1 MATFG
6 ERLKK
11 LRTEKK
17 ITQQELATIL
27 NINKSSISRYEKDQ
41 QIPEIKLLETIA
53 DYFDISLD
61 YLLGRSDIMFGE
73 RLKELRLKSKLKQSE
88 LGEKIGVSASTIGMY
103 EQGRR
108 FADQSTLIK
117 LAEYFNVTT
126 DYLLGHTK
134 TNYSVNANIP
144 GMPSIVCEDNSIYDI
159 LDEKKDIK
167 SLEDINKFLENNN
180 YNDEVKEVLKKYMQL
195 DEMDRKAIE
204 RMINNA
210 YERLKED
217 D

>member
-126 DYLLGHTK
+126 DYLLGFNK
-134 TNYSVNANIP
+134 TSYSVNANIP
-144 GMPSIVCEDNSIYDI
+144 GMPSIICEDTSIYDI
-159 LDEKKDIK
+159 VDEKKDIK

-204 RMINNA
+204 RMIDNA

-217 D
+217 N

>member
-1 MATFG
+1 
-6 ERLKK
+6 
-11 LRTEKK
+11 
-17 ITQQELATIL
+17 
-27 NINKSSISRYEKDQ
+27 
-41 QIPEIKLLETIA
+41 
-53 DYFDISLD
+53 
-61 YLLGRSDIMFGE
+61 MFGE

-134 TNYSVNANIP
+134 TSYSVNANIP
-144 GMPSIVCEDNSIYDI
+144 GMSSIVCEDTSIYDI

-167 SLEDINKFLENNN
+167 SLEDMNKFLENTN
-180 YNDEVKEVLKKYMQL
+180 YNNEVKEVLRKYIQL
-195 DEMDRKAIE
+195 NEMDRKAIE
-204 RMINNA
+204 RMIDNA

>member
-1 MATFG
+1 
-6 ERLKK
+6 
-11 LRTEKK
+11 KK

-88 LGEKIGVSASTIGMY
+88 LGEKIGVSASIIGMY

-134 TNYSVNANIP
+134 TNYSVSANIP

-159 LDEKKDIK
+159 LDGKKDIK
-167 SLEDINKFLENNN
+167 SLEDMNKFLENTDYNN
-180 YNDEVKEVLKKYMQL
+180 EVKEVLKKYMQL
-195 DEMDRKAIE
+195 DEMDRKAID
-204 RMINNA
+204 RMIDNA

-217 D
+217 N

>member
-1 MATFG
+1 MIG
-6 ERLKK
+6 E
-11 LRTEKK
+11 
-17 ITQQELATIL
+17 
-27 NINKSSISRYEKDQ
+27 
-41 QIPEIKLLETIA
+41 
-53 DYFDISLD
+53 
-61 YLLGRSDIMFGE
+61 
-73 RLKELRLKSKLKQSE
+73 KLKQLRIKNNLKQSD
-88 LGEKIGVSASTIGMY
+88 LARILDVTQGAVGMY
-103 EQGRR
+103 ENDKRTP
-108 FADQSTLIK
+108 SPELIVK

-180 YNDEVKEVLKKYMQL
+180 YNDEVKEVLKKYIQL
-195 DEMDRKAIE
+195 DEVDRKAIE
-204 RMINNA
+204 RMIDNA

-217 D
+217 N

>member
-41 QIPEIKLLETIA
+41 QMPEIKLLETIA

-61 YLLGRSDIMFGE
+61 YLLGRSDIMIGE
-73 RLKELRLKSKLKQSE
+73 KLKQLRIKNNLKQHE
-88 LGEKIGVSASTIGMY
+88 LAEILNVSQSTIGMY
-103 EQGRR
+103 EN
-108 FADQSTLIK
+108 DQRTPPAESIVK

-167 SLEDINKFLENNN
+167 SLEDINKFLENTDYNN
-180 YNDEVKEVLKKYMQL
+180 EVKEVLKKYIQL
-195 DEMDRKAIE
+195 NEMDRKAIE
-204 RMINNA
+204 RMIDNA